1 MKTIKYISIIA
12 IFGILTLSSCSKE
25 SGSLDDITPASIRV
39 KSNGIEENLEFED
52 YYIVKSS
59 YDDGEYDGLSHL
71 TASTLG
77 SGMVYDINMLSIYF
91 DQIDKIKTGSEIKP
105 KHFWFS
111 FAASSNSHN
120 STYEY
125 DGKII
130 LKGKS
135 EKIAVI
141 HFDNVFLRVAF
152 GDYVINGDLKCRL
165 LDKYPWDK

>member
-12 IFGILTLSSCSKE
+12 IFGLLTLSSCSKE

-39 KSNGIEENLEFED
+39 KSNGTEESLDFEE
-52 YYIVKSS
+52 YYIIKSS
-59 YDDGEYDGLSHL
+59 YDNGEYDGLSSL
-71 TASTLG
+71 MASTLG
-77 SGMVYDINMLSIYF
+77 SGMVYDIYMLSMNF
-91 DQIDKIKTGSEIKP
+91 DPIDKIKIGSEIKP

-111 FAASSNSHN
+111 FAASSGGN

-135 EKIAVI
+135 EKYAVI
-141 HFDNVFLRVAF
+141 HFDNVFLSVDW